1 MIDVDRKQLEEALL
15 SRSGHR
21 IGGVVRIRPRVCAI
35 RKPAVGEVVDYP
47 LVRVLFR
54 AHEHKAARVSTS
66 YFVSMRQNSLLKGM
80 WATGIVK
87 NFQKEV
93 SIDADRTGL

>member
-1 MIDVDRKQLEEALL
+1 
-15 SRSGHR
+15 
-21 IGGVVRIRPRVCAI
+21 
-35 RKPAVGEVVDYP
+35 
-47 LVRVLFR
+47 
-54 AHEHKAARVSTS
+54 
-66 YFVSMRQNSLLKGM
+66 MRQNSLLKGM